1 MTPFLAAKIST
12 VRSRYRSVALGTG
25 ASLATLTLIVC
36 FVVGILLDWWL
47 DLPRF
52 CRAMF
57 LALDVILVGAILFQ
71 QILQPLWRSPDDD
84 DLALRVEG
92 AHPKFESRLIA
103 AVQLSRLND
112 AAADE
117 AGTFIRATVQQA
129 EIIANGIDFP
139 RVIPAD
145 KFTKFLLAGII
156 AVLVAATLFVAG
168 WKDGVSRDLVA
179 RAFLSD
185 VPVPRKTRVNVTS
198 GDMRLGRGDSAVL
211 SATARG
217 EIPTRGKV
225 EISFTSGRAQSF
237 AIDPTVGDKSVFE
250 RKLDN
255 VQDSFDYRIK
265 LGDNTTRWFHAEVLP
280 PPVVTKIEVTQIY
293 PEYTHLPPTP
303 RALGDL
309 SILAGSRLLV
319 KAASNNVLQQDS
331 SPNGPGNAVHLVSAA
346 TQPAVRMNVDAN
358 DPHRVSAEVPIAPKT
373 TAFYLMLRDTNGLT
387 SKDPAIY
394 RLDVVPDKPPTVKVT
409 FPTRREELV
418 TRIAT
423 VLIGFDAADDF
434 GIAKLALKYKIDDG
448 PEESIPLEIAQ
459 KGNTQPTAIHARYT
473 FKLSKLTP
481 PSATQPTL
489 EGSTVEY
496 WLEAEDNNTASG
508 PGRGTSEHYSAKV
521 VTEAEK
527 KAEIFARFGASYQD
541 IEHGTEQEEKLH
553 KDLGDVILE
562 KQR

>member
-25 ASLATLTLIVC
+25 VSLATLALVVC

-57 LALDVILVGAILFQ
+57 LALDVILVAAILFQ

-84 DLALRVEG
+84 ELALRVEE

-112 AAADE
+112 AADE
-117 AGTFIRATVQQA
+117 GGAFIRATVQQA
-129 EIIANGIDFP
+129 EIIANGVDFP
-139 RVIPAD
+139 RVIPGD
-145 KFTKFLLAGII
+145 KFTKFLLAAII
-156 AVLVAATLFVAG
+156 AVLVAGTMFVAG

-185 VPVPRKTRVNVTS
+185 VPVPRRTRVNVTS
-198 GDMRLGRGDSAVL
+198 GDMRLGRGDSAIL

-217 EIPTRGKV
+217 EIPNRGKV
-225 EISFTSGRAQSF
+225 EISFTSGRSQSF
-237 AIDPTVGDKSVFE
+237 AIDPTTADKSVFE
-250 RKLDN
+250 RKLEN

-265 LGDNTTRWFHAEVLP
+265 LGDNTSRWFHAEVLP

-309 SILAGSRLLV
+309 SLLAGSKLLV
-319 KAASNNVLQQDS
+319 KASSNNVLQQDNS
-331 SPNGPGNAVHLVSAA
+331 NDPGNAIHLVGPKAK
-346 TQPAVRMNVDAN
+346 PAVRMTVDAN
-358 DPHRVSAEVPIAPKT
+358 DPHRVSAEVPIPLKT
-373 TAFYLMLRDTNGLT
+373 TAFYLTLRDTNGLT

-459 KGNTQPTAIHARYT
+459 KERSQPTAVHARYT
-473 FKLSKLTP
+473 FKLSRLTP

-496 WLEAEDNNTASG
+496 WLEAEDNNTISG
-508 PGRGTSEHYSAKV
+508 PGRGISEHYSAKV